1 MSKEENHHRSLI
13 ASKNARELHAKFK
26 MACAANK
33 MNYKPIATSMVAN
46 ELGQVAQIV
55 ANRDAAQSI
64 IATSLPAWSQV
75 LIQQQ
80 SEVIDIQLEAQVGVT
95 SPLSGQTF
103 DLPALTVGTT
113 NEDFQFYVDVS
124 GVAHRLPVQ
133 VNNHHEG
140 AILIIAK
147 HILELDEHITINS
160 TLQELE

>member
-1 MSKEENHHRSLI
+1 MSKEEIHHKSLM
-13 ASKNARELHAKFK
+13 AAKNARELHAKFK

-33 MNYKPIATSMVAN
+33 LNYKPIATSTVVNDM
-46 ELGQVAQIV
+46 GQVAQIV

-64 IATSLPAWSQV
+64 IAASPAAWSQM

-80 SEVIDIQLEAQVGVT
+80 SEVIDIQLEAQVNVT

-103 DLPALTVGTT
+103 ELPALTAGTT

-133 VNNHHEG
+133 ANNHHEG
-140 AILIIAK
+140 ALLIIACGSLRGK
-147 HILELDEHITINS
+147 
-160 TLQELE
+160 